1 MLEKRLEVAV
11 RMSIDF
17 CWRKAAECHR
27 LAGLDDSVQNFFI
40 RSRNSWIE
48 LANRLN
54 AIGDVSRARH
64 EEAWDSIISGADG
77 VEEGPRNL
85 PRRRL
90 Q

>member
-1 MLEKRLEVAV
+1 
-11 RMSIDF
+11 MSIDF

-54 AIGDVSRARH
+54 VVGDFTRTHH
-64 EEAWDSIISGADG
+64 EEAWDSIISGTAGGDDG
-77 VEEGPRNL
+77 CQEMPRGR
-85 PRRRL
+85 PHRL